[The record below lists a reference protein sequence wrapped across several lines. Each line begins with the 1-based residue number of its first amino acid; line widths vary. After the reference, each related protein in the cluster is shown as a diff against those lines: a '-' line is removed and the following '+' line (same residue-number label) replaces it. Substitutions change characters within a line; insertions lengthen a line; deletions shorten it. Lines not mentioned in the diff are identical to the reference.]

1 MSPAGV
7 LGLDFPAVIA
17 LAALG
22 GPMTAEGGALFAIA
36 LPEADAAAVKGLR
49 KGDDE

>member
-1 MSPAGV
+1 MSPVGV

-17 LAALG
+17 VAALG
-22 GPMTAEGGALFAIA
+22 GPLSPEGGALFALA

-49 KGDDE
+49 RGDDS